1 MPQWNSFPHNN
12 SRFIYKGDKLRKAWP
27 DLHAGDCVEFPDSEW
42 VAYQLDEYPAAGPAG
57 FDDDVSNLT
66 EVLQDAW
73 RNFHAGEFEQA
84 TRLAADCGILGHAVS
99 NKSTDIY
106 ATYLESS
113 EADQQGLFLGAVE
126 LAERAIELLP
136 DDANS
141 YYFHAFNLGRY
152 SQSISIV
159 KALSQGIG
167 GKIHSSLQN
176 TLTLQPNHAEAHTA
190 MGLYHAEIISKVG
203 KTLGKLTYG
212 ASISKSLKHFKTAL
226 ELNPVSPI
234 AHIEYANGLYLLYE
248 DDKLEEVTDLY
259 VKATELKARNA
270 MEQLDIAAA
279 MAELE

>member
-1 MPQWNSFPHNN
+1 MTQWNSYPHKNAH
-12 SRFIYKGDKLRKAWP
+12 FTYKGDKLKNAWP
-27 DLHAGDCVEFPDSEW
+27 QLHAGDCAEFPDSEW
-42 VAYQLDEYPAAGPAG
+42 VAYQLDEYPDGGPAD
-57 FDDDVSNLT
+57 FDDDVSNLADS
-66 EVLQDAW
+66 LQDAW
-73 RNFHAGEFEQA
+73 RHFHAGKFEQA
-84 TRLAADCGILGHAVS
+84 TRLAHDCGILGHAIS
-99 NKSTDIY
+99 GKSTGIY
-106 ATYLESS
+106 ATYLEPS
-113 EADQQGLFLGAVE
+113 ETAQQKLFLGAVE
-126 LAERAIELLP
+126 LAEDAIELLP

-176 TLTLQPNHAEAHTA
+176 TLSLQPDHAEAHTA
-190 MGLYHAEIISKVG
+190 LGLYHAEIISKVG

-212 ASISKSLKHFKTAL
+212 ASIPKALKHFETAL
-226 ELNPVSPI
+226 ELSPDSPI

-259 VKATELKARNA
+259 VKATELKARDA

-279 MAELE
+279 MVELE